1 MADLDSVAEAD
12 KAFAGNRLLSA
23 FSTDARAFIEAPA
36 EIVALTPGEILF
48 DSGDPVKA
56 SLFPYGATSVSLI
69 VDLASGRSVEVASIG
84 RDGAVGGIVSCG
96 HAPAFSRAEVQV
108 GGPALKIPMHAL
120 EEAKR
125 QSPFISNLFCRYSD
139 YLLAQLMQ
147 SVACNLF
154 HSIEQRAARWL
165 LIAQDRSGDR
175 LEMTQDELAKLL
187 GAQRT
192 TVNAVER
199 AFQEDGLIASGR
211 GSVQVIDR
219 EGLMKR
225 SCGCYDAVEKHFG
238 NVIGNHG
245 TGSGDAPGCV

>member
-1 MADLDSVAEAD
+1 LAELDRVKDADT
-12 KAFAGNRLLSA
+12 AFAGNRLLSA
-23 FSTDARAFIEAPA
+23 FEVETRALIEAPA
-36 EIVALTPGEILF
+36 TIVELKPGAILF
-48 DSGDPVKA
+48 DSGDQVKA
-56 SLFPYGATSVSLI
+56 SLFPFGATSVSLI
-69 VDLASGRSVEVASIG
+69 VDLSSGRSVEVASIG
-84 RDGAVGGIVSCG
+84 REGAVGGIVSCG

-108 GGPALKIPMHAL
+108 GGPALKIPMQAL

-125 QSPFISNLFCRYSD
+125 QSPFIANLFCRYSD

-165 LIAQDRSGDR
+165 LIAQDRSGDHI
-175 LEMTQDELAKLL
+175 EMTQDELAKLL

-199 AFQEDGLIASGR
+199 AFQEDGLIASRR
-211 GSVQVIDR
+211 GSVQVTDR
-219 EGLMKR
+219 DGLKRR

-238 NVIGNHG
+238 NVIGDHG
-245 TGSGDAPGCV
+245 TGAKDAPQCI